1 MYFYK
6 ILMVKVLIIALKYVI
21 LQNTIIRINVP
32 GALRNC
38 IKFHKSHEHKQK
50 IYEDHVQK
58 V

>member
-1 MYFYK
+1 MCFYK
-6 ILMVKVLIIALKYVI
+6 ILMVKVVINALKYEI

-50 IYEDHVQK
+50 IYEDQV
-58 V
+58 